1 MAQYGEF
8 IDTNNIDRILAYT
21 LFFTYFDD
29 PEVSKIKDESIYSI
43 YAARVKTFLAREQR
57 YLFVFV
63 KKDSQVIGH
72 REKLS
77 NMFWEVL
84 QTRALTDMYEVPTF
98 KYENKTTDNYN
109 SPIYVSEKR
118 DDMFLYYSH
127 EYGLDV
133 KLLFAKNQTRPYQDR
148 GNIKAA
154 IETYNTVFSFRN

>member
-8 IDTNNIDRILAYT
+8 IDTNDIDRILAYT

-29 PEVSKIKDESIYSI
+29 PEVSKIKDEGIYSI

-63 KKDSQVIGH
+63 KKDSQIIGR

-84 QTRALTDMYEVPTF
+84 QTRALTDMYEVPIF
-98 KYENKTTDNYN
+98 KYENKVSDNYN
-109 SPIYVSEKR
+109 AQIHVTEKR
-118 DDMFLYYSH
+118 DDMFIYHSP

-133 KLLFAKNQTRPYQDR
+133 KLLFNKNQTRVYQDK
-148 GNIKAA
+148 GTIKAA
-154 IETYNTVFSFRN
+154 IETYNTVFSFK